1 MKKVL
6 FELILTSALS
16 LTCLVANAQEPY
28 VGGSF
33 NLTASDSHA
42 SSIGSLQNHFNIR
55 IAPDFGWT
63 FKENLAAGFRP
74 TFGFLRM
81 TSRGHQETRSTSVG
95 LNPYVRYRVVEFH
108 RFGLWAEAD
117 ANLSFNQEWSLDD
130 RTTVSKTRTYSQG
143 IEALPV
149 LTYQLTKHI
158 SLETRL
164 NICSFG
170 MTSSHNVYNDNSDS
184 NSFSFGLK
192 GTSEN
197 ILGSLGDITVGFLYF
212 F

>member
-6 FELILTSALS
+6 FELILTSVLS
-16 LTCLVANAQEPY
+16 LTGLVANAQKPY

-33 NLTASDSHA
+33 NLSASDSHL
-42 SSIGSLQNHFNIR
+42 SNSGSFQNHFNVGV
-55 IAPDFGWT
+55 APDFGWK

-81 TSRGHQETRSTSVG
+81 TSHGNQETRSTSVG
-95 LNPYVRYRVVEFH
+95 LNPYIRYRVLDYH

-117 ANLSFNQEWSLDD
+117 ASVNFKQEWSLYDK
-130 RTTVSKTRTYSQG
+130 TTVSKTRTYSQG
-143 IEALPV
+143 LQALPV

-170 MTSSHNVYNDNSDS
+170 LTSSHAEYNDNSSS
-184 NSFSFGLK
+184 NSVSFGLNA
-192 GTSEN
+192 TSED
-197 ILGSLGDITVGFLYF
+197 ILGDLGDITVGFLYF

>member
-1 MKKVL
+1 MKRVL
-6 FELILTSALS
+6 FELILTSLLS
-16 LTCLVANAQEPY
+16 LTGLVANAQKPY

-33 NLTASDSHA
+33 NLSASDSRF
-42 SSIGSLQNHFNIR
+42 SNSGSFQSHFNFGV
-55 IAPDFGWT
+55 APDFGWK

-81 TSRGHQETRSTSVG
+81 TSAGNQETRSTSVG
-95 LNPYVRYRVVEFH
+95 LNPYVRYRVLDFH

-117 ANLSFNQEWSLDD
+117 ANVNFKQEWSLYDK
-130 RTTVSKTRTYSQG
+130 TTVSKTRTYSQG
-143 IEALPV
+143 LQALPV

-170 MTSSHNVYNDNSDS
+170 LTSSHAEYNDNSTS
-184 NSFSFGLK
+184 SSVSFGLNA
-192 GTSEN
+192 TTED
-197 ILGSLGDITVGFLYF
+197 ILGDLGDITVGFLYF

>member
-6 FELILTSALS
+6 FELILTSILS
-16 LTCLVANAQEPY
+16 LTGLVANAQKPY

-33 NLTASDSHA
+33 NLSASDSHF
-42 SSIGSLQNHFNIR
+42 SNSGSYQNQFNFR
-55 IAPDFGWT
+55 VAPDFGWRL
-63 FKENLAAGFRP
+63 KENLAAGFRP

-81 TSRGHQETRSTSVG
+81 TTRGDQETRTVSVG
-95 LNPYVRYRVVEFH
+95 LNPYVRYRVVEFN

-117 ANLSFNQEWSLDD
+117 ANVNFSQQWNLNDG
-130 RTTVSKTRTYSQG
+130 TTISKTRTYSQG
-143 IEALPV
+143 IDVLPV

-170 MTSSHNVYNDNSDS
+170 LASSHTDSYDNSYLHS
-184 NSFSFGLK
+184 VSFGLNA
-192 GTSEN
+192 TSKD
-197 ILGSLGDITVGFLYF
+197 ILGDLGDITVGFLYF

>member
-6 FELILTSALS
+6 FELILTFALS
-16 LTCLVANAQEPY
+16 LTGLVANAQKPY

-33 NLTASDSHA
+33 NLSASDSHF
-42 SSIGSLQNHFNIR
+42 SNSGPYQNHFDLR
-55 IAPDFGWT
+55 IAPDFGWK

-81 TSRGHQETRSTSVG
+81 TSRGNQETRTTSVG
-95 LNPYVRYRVVEFH
+95 LNPYIRYRVLDFH

-117 ANLSFNQEWSLDD
+117 ANVNFSQQWNLNDG
-130 RTTVSKTRTYSQG
+130 TTISKTRTSSQG
-143 IEALPV
+143 IDVLPV

-164 NICSFG
+164 DICSFG
-170 MTSSHNVYNDNSDS
+170 LTSSQADSYDNSNL
-184 NSFSFGLK
+184 NSVSFGLNA
-192 GTSEN
+192 TSKD
-197 ILGSLGDITVGFLYF
+197 ILGDLSDITVGFLYF

>member
-6 FELILTSALS
+6 FELILTTVLS
-16 LTCLVANAQEPY
+16 LASLVANAQKPY

-33 NLTASDSHA
+33 NLTASDSHT
-42 SSIGSLQNHFNIR
+42 SNTGTLQNHFNIR
-55 IAPDFGWT
+55 VAPDFGWK

-81 TSRGHQETRSTSVG
+81 TSRSHQETRTTSVG

-170 MTSSHNVYNDNSDS
+170 LTSSHADSYDNSDL
-184 NSFSFGLK
+184 NSVSFGLNA
-192 GTSEN
+192 TSKD
-197 ILGSLGDITVGFLYF
+197 ILGDLSDITVGFLYF

>member
-6 FELILTSALS
+6 FELILTSVLS
-16 LTCLVANAQEPY
+16 LTGLVANAQKPY

-33 NLTASDSHA
+33 NLSASDSHL
-42 SSIGSLQNHFNIR
+42 SNSGSFQNHFNVCV
-55 IAPDFGWT
+55 APDFGWK

-81 TSRGHQETRSTSVG
+81 TSHGNQETRSTSVG
-95 LNPYVRYRVVEFH
+95 LNPYIRYRVLDYH

-117 ANLSFNQEWSLDD
+117 ASVNFKQEWSLYDK
-130 RTTVSKTRTYSQG
+130 TTVSKTRTYSQG
-143 IEALPV
+143 LQALPV

-170 MTSSHNVYNDNSDS
+170 LTSSHAEYNDNSS
-184 NSFSFGLK
+184 SSSVSFGLNA
-192 GTSEN
+192 TSED
-197 ILGSLGDITVGFLYF
+197 ILGDLGDITVGFLYF

>member
-6 FELILTSALS
+6 FELILTSLLS
-16 LTCLVANAQEPY
+16 LTGLVANAQKPY

-33 NLTASDSHA
+33 NLSASDSHL
-42 SSIGSLQNHFNIR
+42 SNSGSFQNHFNVGV
-55 IAPDFGWT
+55 APDFGWK

-81 TSRGHQETRSTSVG
+81 TSHGNQETRSTSVG
-95 LNPYVRYRVVEFH
+95 LNPYIRYRVLDYH

-117 ANLSFNQEWSLDD
+117 ASVNFKQEWSLYDK
-130 RTTVSKTRTYSQG
+130 TTVSKTRTYSQG
-143 IEALPV
+143 LQALPV

-170 MTSSHNVYNDNSDS
+170 LTSSHAEYNDNSSS
-184 NSFSFGLK
+184 NSVSFGLNA
-192 GTSEN
+192 TSED
-197 ILGSLGDITVGFLYF
+197 ILGDLGDITVGFLYF

>member
-6 FELILTSALS
+6 FELILTSLLS
-16 LTCLVANAQEPY
+16 LTGLVANAQKPY

-33 NLTASDSHA
+33 NLSASDSHL
-42 SSIGSLQNHFNIR
+42 SNSGSFQNHFNLSV
-55 IAPDFGWT
+55 APDFGWK

-81 TSRGHQETRSTSVG
+81 TSHGNQETRSTSVG
-95 LNPYVRYRVVEFH
+95 LNPYIRYRVLDYH

-117 ANLSFNQEWSLDD
+117 ANVNFKQEWSLYDK
-130 RTTVSKTRTYSQG
+130 TTVSKSRTVSQG
-143 IEALPV
+143 LQALPV

-170 MTSSHNVYNDNSDS
+170 LTSSHAEYNDNSS
-184 NSFSFGLK
+184 SSSVSFGLNA
-192 GTSEN
+192 TSED